1 MTETNL
7 FERSDVKIHKSVKKK
22 KVKAISV
29 HSMKTRR
36 NGGIAPL
43 ILNLGAI

>member
-7 FERSDVKIHKSVKKK
+7 FERSDVKIHKSVNKT
-22 KVKAISV
+22 VKAISV